1 MCLFDGDTF
10 IDGLPYRTAELD
22 RTNAQYGGTSPTL
35 ALFEGNWELRI
46 AFADFALAPNFDVA
60 YPAVGGYFQFA
71 VGDCGGD
78 DGAYH
83 ALRR

>member
-60 YPAVGGYFQFA
+60 YPAVGELEVACLLYTSPSPR
-71 VGDCGGD
+71 D
-78 DGAYH
+78 
-83 ALRR
+83 